1 LLYRPEKGFAKYK
14 HHQAFESRILV
25 AFSPDMYDV
34 HMHWDRNRWIGVR
47 SQFQILTLTLWTLDT
62 VSKGLYRIT
71 EH

>member
-34 HMHWDRNRWIGVR
+34 HMHWDRTG
-47 SQFQILTLTLWTLDT
+47 
-62 VSKGLYRIT
+62 GL
-71 EH
+71 E